1 MRAYS
6 QDLRSKVI
14 ERYKSNTMTLMEIS
28 KIFMMSYQT
37 VCDWVK
43 RYKKDGDY
51 SSKQGVGCGRA
62 VKFTDEGKVLEYLE
76 ANPDA
81 NAIEIRDA
89 VVPALPMST
98 FYDTLNR
105 FGITYKKKSL
115 NTRSEAQWLG
125 KSL

>member
-14 ERYKSNTMTLMEIS
+14 ERYKSNTMTMMEIS

-51 SSKQGVGCGRA
+51 SSKQGVGCGRN
-62 VKFTDEGKVLEYLE
+62 VKFTDEAKVLEYLE

-89 VVPALPMST
+89 VVPALPIST

>member
-28 KIFMMSYQT
+28 KIFMISYQT

-43 RYKKDGDY
+43 RYKKDNDY